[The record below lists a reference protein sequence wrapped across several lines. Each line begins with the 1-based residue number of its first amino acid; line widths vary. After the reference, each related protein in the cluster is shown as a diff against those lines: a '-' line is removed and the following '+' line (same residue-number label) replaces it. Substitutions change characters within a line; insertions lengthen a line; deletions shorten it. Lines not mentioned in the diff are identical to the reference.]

1 MNTETLGRKKTTII
15 CLLITT
21 VLEIVLAFIL
31 DHDTAA
37 IVLYVLI
44 QFFLT
49 MPHTL
54 YSIYAVEIFPSNV
67 RNLAYGVIGA
77 VANCGGV
84 VVPLVMEL
92 LPDKVIYISF
102 GVLTGVSAI
111 LFFFM
116 EETVNRPMIEEIQ
129 EIKEER
135 EKRKA
140 ALKEAQ
146 EKAEQEKNQNAVPGS
161 TVPIN

>member
-21 VLEIVLAFIL
+21 GLEIAIAFLL

-77 VANCGGV
+77 FANCKNIFINFLLKV
-84 VVPLVMEL
+84 VEL
-92 LPDKVIYISF
+92 LFLWSWKCF
-102 GVLTGVSAI
+102 LI
-111 LFFFM
+111 LLFILSLLFLLEFLLFYSSLWKKLL
-116 EETVNRPMIEEIQ
+116 I
-129 EIKEER
+129 
-135 EKRKA
+135 
-140 ALKEAQ
+140 
-146 EKAEQEKNQNAVPGS
+146 NQ
-161 TVPIN
+161 